1 MQLFRIC
8 ISAQRAA
15 GIRETPLFAKM
26 SDTLLGWVRVRA
38 ERKGLERPRNTN
50 GLGLPPPSFSP
61 PSLPC
66 ISDVGMMLVPTK
78 CVGGRKN
85 YQAHEEEEPRY
96 AQIPHKDVCS
106 RSRSIYRC
114 CCIIYGLRS
123 VWVCRVSTSKFPLG
137 GAGLINQADI
147 AAAGKRT
154 TSLSDG

>member
-1 MQLFRIC
+1 MTRY
-8 ISAQRAA
+8 
-15 GIRETPLFAKM
+15 
-26 SDTLLGWVRVRA
+26 WVGFGFGQSGKDL
-38 ERKGLERPRNTN
+38 KGLEIRMASVS
-50 GLGLPPPSFSP
+50 LPSLFLS
-61 PSLPC
+61 SLPC
-66 ISDVGMMLVPTK
+66 ILDVGMMLVPTK

>member
-1 MQLFRIC
+1 MTRY
-8 ISAQRAA
+8 
-15 GIRETPLFAKM
+15 
-26 SDTLLGWVRVRA
+26 WVGFGFGQSGKDL
-38 ERKGLERPRNTN
+38 KGLEIRMASAS
-50 GLGLPPPSFSP
+50 L
-61 PSLPC
+61 LPC
-66 ISDVGMMLVPTK
+66 ILDVGMMLVPTK

-85 YQAHEEEEPRY
+85 DQAHEEEEPRY

-106 RSRSIYRC
+106 RSRSIYR

-154 TSLSDG
+154 TSFSDG

>member
-1 MQLFRIC
+1 
-8 ISAQRAA
+8 
-15 GIRETPLFAKM
+15 M
-26 SDTLLGWVRVRA
+26 SDMLLGWVRA

-50 GLGLPPPSFSP
+50 GLGLPPSSLFLS
-61 PSLPC
+61 SLPC

-85 YQAHEEEEPRY
+85 YKAHEEEEEPRY

-106 RSRSIYRC
+106 RSRSIYR

-154 TSLSDG
+154 TSLSEG

>member
-1 MQLFRIC
+1 
-8 ISAQRAA
+8 
-15 GIRETPLFAKM
+15 M
-26 SDTLLGWVRVRA
+26 SDMLLGWVRIRA
-38 ERKGLERPRNTN
+38 EREGLERPRNTN
-50 GLGLPPPSFSP
+50 GPRPPSLFLS
-61 PSLPC
+61 SLPC
-66 ISDVGMMLVPTK
+66 ILDVGMMLVPTK

-85 YQAHEEEEPRY
+85 DQAHEEEEPRY

-123 VWVCRVSTSKFPLG
+123 VRVCRVSTSKFPLG

-154 TSLSDG
+154 TGLSDG